1 MACRFV
7 GLRPEEMNFAK
18 PEKVLEAARP
28 DVELETA
35 SDVTPD
41 VELETASDVTPDAT
55 PDVTPE
61 KKTSRKPR
69 AEAKHK

>member
-18 PEKVLEAARP
+18 PEKVLEAVR
-28 DVELETA
+28 
-35 SDVTPD
+35 
-41 VELETASDVTPDAT
+41 

>member
-28 DVELETA
+28 DVAT
-35 SDVTPD
+35 DVP
-41 VELETASDVTPDAT
+41 PDAI
-55 PDVTPE
+55 PDVTP
-61 KKTSRKPR
+61 KKRTSRKSR

>member
-18 PEKVLEAARP
+18 PEKVLEAVRP
-28 DVELETA
+28 DV
-35 SDVTPD
+35 V
-41 VELETASDVTPDAT
+41 

-69 AEAKHK
+69 AKAKHK

>member
-18 PEKVLEAARP
+18 PEKVLEAVRADVEPEVVP
-28 DVELETA
+28 DV
-35 SDVTPD
+35 V
-41 VELETASDVTPDAT
+41 

>member
-7 GLRPEEMNFAK
+7 GLKPEEMNFAK
-18 PEKVLEAARP
+18 PEKVLESARP
-28 DVELETA
+28 DVA
-35 SDVTPD
+35 
-41 VELETASDVTPDAT
+41 
-55 PDVTPE
+55 PE

>member
-28 DVELETA
+28 DVEPE
-35 SDVTPD
+35 VVP
-41 VELETASDVTPDAT
+41 DVTPDAT
-55 PDVTPE
+55 PDVTSE

-69 AEAKHK
+69 DEAKHK

>member
-28 DVELETA
+28 DVTPDVEPKTA

-41 VELETASDVTPDAT
+41 VV
-55 PDVTPE
+55 PDVAPE
-61 KKTSRKPR
+61 KKNLAKAKSRSKT
-69 AEAKHK
+69 

>member
-41 VELETASDVTPDAT
+41 AT

>member
-28 DVELETA
+28 DVEPE
-35 SDVTPD
+35 VVP
-41 VELETASDVTPDAT
+41 DVTPDAT

-69 AEAKHK
+69 GEAKHK

>member
-18 PEKVLEAARP
+18 PEKVLEAVRPDIAP
-28 DVELETA
+28 DVEPETA

-41 VELETASDVTPDAT
+41 V
-55 PDVTPE
+55 TPE
-61 KKTSRKPR
+61 EKTSRKPR

>member
-7 GLRPEEMNFAK
+7 GLNPKDMNFAK

-28 DVELETA
+28 
-35 SDVTPD
+35 DVTPD

-69 AEAKHK
+69 AEVKHK

>member
-18 PEKVLEAARP
+18 PEKALEAARP
-28 DVELETA
+28 DVEPE
-35 SDVTPD
+35 VVPN
-41 VELETASDVTPDAT
+41 
-55 PDVTPE
+55 VTPE
-61 KKTSRKPR
+61 KKASRKPR

>member
-18 PEKVLEAARP
+18 PEKPEKVLESARP
-28 DVELETA
+28 DVA
-35 SDVTPD
+35 PD
-41 VELETASDVTPDAT
+41 VEPETASDVTPDAT

>member
-7 GLRPEEMNFAK
+7 GLNPKDMNFAK
-18 PEKVLEAARP
+18 PEKVLEVARP
-28 DVELETA
+28 DVEPET
-35 SDVTPD
+35 TPNI
-41 VELETASDVTPDAT
+41 T
-55 PDVTPE
+55 PDVTSE

>member
-28 DVELETA
+28 DVEPETA
-35 SDVTPD
+35 SDV
-41 VELETASDVTPDAT
+41 A
-55 PDVTPE
+55 PE

>member
-18 PEKVLEAARP
+18 PEKVLEAVRP
-28 DVELETA
+28 DV
-35 SDVTPD
+35 VPD
-41 VELETASDVTPDAT
+41 VP
-55 PDVTPE
+55 PE

-69 AEAKHK
+69 QEPKQNISEGGAAQ

>member
-7 GLRPEEMNFAK
+7 GLRSEEMNFAK
-18 PEKVLEAARP
+18 PEKVLEAVR
-28 DVELETA
+28 

-41 VELETASDVTPDAT
+41 VEPESAS
-55 PDVTPE
+55 DVTPE

>member
-7 GLRPEEMNFAK
+7 GLKPEEMNFAK
-18 PEKVLEAARP
+18 PEKVLEAVVRP
-28 DVELETA
+28 DV
-35 SDVTPD
+35 V
-41 VELETASDVTPDAT
+41 
-55 PDVTPE
+55 PE

>member
-28 DVELETA
+28 DV
-35 SDVTPD
+35 TPD
-41 VELETASDVTPDAT
+41 IEPETASDVTPDAT

>member
-18 PEKVLEAARP
+18 PK
-28 DVELETA
+28 TA

-41 VELETASDVTPDAT
+41 VV
-55 PDVTPE
+55 PDVAPE

>member
-7 GLRPEEMNFAK
+7 GLNPKDMNFAK

-28 DVELETA
+28 DVEPE
-35 SDVTPD
+35 VVPD
-41 VELETASDVTPDAT
+41 VT

>member
-7 GLRPEEMNFAK
+7 GLNPKDMNFAK

-28 DVELETA
+28 DVELE
-35 SDVTPD
+35 VVPD
-41 VELETASDVTPDAT
+41 VT